1 MATTFARQL
10 DDEPISMS
18 VPWERLETERGRLD
32 VQIVRS
38 RGTFARRR
46 LLVVEF
52 PVELE
57 ARLLAAVRNLATT

>member
-1 MATTFARQL
+1 
-10 DDEPISMS
+10 MS
-18 VPWERLETERGRLD
+18 VPWERLETEERGQLD